1 MKNTKE
7 KISIQELSDHKEIQ
21 DAVHNYMKHRILDV
35 IYRMFNDEVTK
46 LCGPL
51 YNREKECMRSGSD
64 PGSVYAQGQ
73 RVSIRKPRVKKDGKD
88 IKLQTYSA
96 LRNYDVFTEKI
107 QNHLFH
113 GVSTRDYDPLLE
125 EISGGTGVKKSSV
138 SRAFVNSS
146 KKALDE
152 ISSKDLSKHEF
163 VSVMIDGVGFG
174 DRTVVVA
181 LGIDVTGKKHIIG
194 LREGTT
200 ENCELTKDL
209 LENLVSRGSDKGYLF
224 IIDGSKALRKAIK
237 AVWGKKSVVQR
248 CIRHKER
255 NILNYL
261 PKERHQEFRIRWKR
275 LHGSVDYE
283 SALKEHEELV
293 CWLKQINHSA
303 LESLEEAC
311 KETLTV
317 IRLKATPS
325 LKKTLLSTNPIESM
339 FSYTRYRTGRV
350 KNWKRGAD
358 QVSRWAAVTLF
369 DAEKRFKRI
378 RGFMYLKNFKENLE
392 KMVAKQRKV
401 A

>member
-35 IYRMFNDEVTK
+35 IYWIFNDEVTK

-51 YNREKECMRSGSD
+51 YDREEECMRNGSD

-88 IKLQTYSA
+88 VKLRTYSA

-107 QNHLFH
+107 QNHLLH

-209 LENLVSRGSDKGYLF
+209 LD
-224 IIDGSKALRKAIK
+224 
-237 AVWGKKSVVQR
+237 
-248 CIRHKER
+248 
-255 NILNYL
+255 
-261 PKERHQEFRIRWKR
+261 
-275 LHGSVDYE
+275 
-283 SALKEHEELV
+283 
-293 CWLKQINHSA
+293 
-303 LESLEEAC
+303 
-311 KETLTV
+311 V
-317 IRLKATPS
+317 IVAT
-325 LKKTLLSTNPIESM
+325 
-339 FSYTRYRTGRV
+339 
-350 KNWKRGAD
+350 
-358 QVSRWAAVTLF
+358 
-369 DAEKRFKRI
+369 
-378 RGFMYLKNFKENLE
+378 
-392 KMVAKQRKV
+392 
-401 A
+401 